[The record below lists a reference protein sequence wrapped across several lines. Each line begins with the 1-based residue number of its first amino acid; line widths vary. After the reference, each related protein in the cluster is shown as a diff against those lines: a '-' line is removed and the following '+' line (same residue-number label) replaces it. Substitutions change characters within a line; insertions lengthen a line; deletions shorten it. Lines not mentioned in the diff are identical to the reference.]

1 MANLDGIKFTWLGH
15 STFKIETPGGNTVLI
30 DPWVMGN
37 PACPADKKKFDRI
50 DTMLCTHGHFDHI
63 GDAVTLAKEHDP
75 IVVGIFEL
83 CTWME
88 KKGAKKTSPM
98 NKGGSQMVLD
108 MKVTMVHADHSCG
121 ITDGDQI
128 VYGGEAAGYVI
139 EFENGLKIYHSG
151 DTALFGD
158 MKLIHELYHPDIAMI
173 PIGDRFTMG
182 PREAAYACE
191 LLRPK
196 SVIPMHFGTFPLL
209 TGTPAEFKRQ
219 ASDVGVEVIEMY
231 PGQTL

>member
-1 MANLDGIKFTWLGH
+1 MDLQGIKLTWLGH
-15 STFKIETPGGNTVLI
+15 STFKIETPAGHIVLI
-30 DPWVMGN
+30 DPWVSGN
-37 PACPADKKKFDRI
+37 PSTPADMKKFDTV
-50 DTMLCTHGHFDHI
+50 DALLCTHGHFDHI
-63 GDAVTLAKEHDP
+63 GDAVDLAKQHNP
-75 IVVGIFEL
+75 LVVGIFEL

-88 KKGAKKTSPM
+88 KKGAKRTSPM

-108 MKVTMVHADHSCG
+108 MSVTMVHAQHSCG

-139 EFENGLKIYHSG
+139 QFENGLKIYHSG
-151 DTALFGD
+151 DTNVFGD
-158 MKLIHELYHPDIAMI
+158 MRLIHELYHPDIAMI

-182 PREAAYACE
+182 AREAAYACE

-196 SVIPMHFGTFPLL
+196 SVVPMHFGTFPML
-209 TGTPAEFKRQ
+209 TGTAAEFKRQ
-219 ASDVGVEVIEMY
+219 AADVGVEVVEMY